1 MFSLPNHCQGVED
14 LADAVALITE
24 CTVQKGTCS
33 ADDLPERQ
41 KMFAWVDITLKVKL
55 SVVWRDGRKR

>member
-24 CTVQKGTCS
+24 CTVQRGTCS

-41 KMFAWVDITLKVKL
+41 KMFAWVDIALKVKL
-55 SVVWRDGRKR
+55 SVV